1 MTNIMAMALL
11 RPRPVA
17 GSPNTRLPFINPP
30 NINRTSMPFV
40 SSRRHRL
47 FSACDGENHPHKA
60 RFSGVYLA
68 FHHENHHL

>member
-1 MTNIMAMALL
+1 MTIIMATALL
-11 RPRPVA
+11 RTRPGA
-17 GSPNTRLPFINPP
+17 GSPNTRLPSINPP

-40 SSRRHRL
+40 SSRRLRL
-47 FSACDGENHPHKA
+47 FNACAGENHPHEA